1 MKSDKNKKYIKT
13 FFEGTAIGL
22 GIILVI
28 YAVIGYF
35 GLLPSWDKFDL
46 GGDILILCLLL
57 LIAVGFGF
65 VLVIG
70 DIKLQKGS
78 KNIERQEVGDMEPI
92 EQSKETAVKLSENVW
107 ENYK

>member
-1 MKSDKNKKYIKT
+1 M
-13 FFEGTAIGL
+13 
-22 GIILVI
+22 
-28 YAVIGYF
+28 
-35 GLLPSWDKFDL
+35 
-46 GGDILILCLLL
+46 
-57 LIAVGFGF
+57 
-65 VLVIG
+65 IG